1 MVSAGRSTR
10 ACDAQVAV
18 AFRGEPGIT
27 DAARA
32 AAVLAAGARA
42 IARRHAGREHGPR
55 GVTLTGEGRPE
66 R

>member
-10 ACDAQVAV
+10 ARDAQVAV
-18 AFRGEPGIT
+18 AFRGEPGIA

-32 AAVLAAGARA
+32 AAALSAVARA
-42 IARRHAGREHGPR
+42 GRAPPCGPGIR
-55 GVTLTGEGRPE
+55 TLGVTMTGEGRPD